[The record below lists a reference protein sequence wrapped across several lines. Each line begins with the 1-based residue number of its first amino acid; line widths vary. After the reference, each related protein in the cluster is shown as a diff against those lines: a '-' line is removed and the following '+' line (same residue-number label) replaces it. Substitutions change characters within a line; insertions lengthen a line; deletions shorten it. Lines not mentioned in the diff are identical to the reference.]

1 MLIGVLFGIDY
12 TKIQI
17 CYFLKKIAKILPKK
31 IFFSKKGFWNSLRFN
46 GPIKVIAMCCKG
58 DEIVGK

>member
-17 CYFLKKIAKILPKK
+17 RYFLNKLPKDYQ
-31 IFFSKKGFWNSLRFN
+31 FFFFFLMGLEFTE
-46 GPIKVIAMCCKG
+46 V
-58 DEIVGK
+58 